1 MRKWQSEPSTRFV
14 PEALVAGTGAAR
26 HGRFELYRRR
36 GLRGRVAPDNLHV
49 GGVRADGAT
58 LRPEVQFGAM
68 LQSDGAADVMRPR
81 DTILAGLEPHKIS

>member
-1 MRKWQSEPSTRFV
+1 MAVRAIHSFV

-26 HGRFELYRRR
+26 HGRFELDRRR
-36 GLRGRVAPDNLHV
+36 GPRGRVAPENLHV
-49 GGVRADGAT
+49 GGVHGAT

-68 LQSDGAADVMRPR
+68 LQSDGAADVMCPR